1 MSKSVLQM
9 ELGKKRPF
17 DLLEQEVSLNLART
31 QDELFQEFTDLFE
44 SKGISGSQYNV
55 LRILRGRAGAGTPCQ
70 EIAGQMINRMPD
82 ITRLVD
88 RLEKAELVERLR
100 TPADRRVVLI
110 KITKKGLD
118 LLQSLDQP
126 VLDLHKTS
134 LGHLSHAE
142 LVELNRL
149 LVKARTKG

>member
-1 MSKSVLQM
+1 
-9 ELGKKRPF
+9 
-17 DLLEQEVSLNLART
+17 LEQEVSLNLART
-31 QDELFQEFTDLFE
+31 HEELFQEFVGLFE

-55 LRILRGRAGAGTPCQ
+55 LRILRGRAGDGTPCQ

-88 RLEKAELVERLR
+88 RLEKAELVERQR
-100 TPADRRVVLI
+100 TPSDRRVVLI
-110 KITKKGLD
+110 KITEKGLD

-126 VLDLHKTS
+126 VLDLHKK
-134 LGHLSHAE
+134 LLAHLSHDE

-149 LVKARTKG
+149 LVKARTKF